1 MIKYEMYCIL
11 KLNGIEMIVFIFGV
25 ILNFIKKKWYL
36 VLIVFYMIWIGF
48 FYVNE
53 YCWFLKLY
61 KKIVVE

>member
-36 VLIVFYMIWIGF
+36 VLIVFYMI
-48 FYVNE
+48 
-53 YCWFLKLY
+53 
-61 KKIVVE
+61 